1 MVRYDGIAEVSK
13 KPDNSYYLRRFPLM
27 TILQL
32 KYVIAIDEECSMR
45 KAADRLYVSQP
56 GLSSAIRDLESE
68 LGIQIFERVHNGV
81 VTTAAGASFI
91 AYARHAV
98 EQFELVEEKYLNG
111 GNHKPTFSVSMQHY
125 TIAVNA
131 FIDTVKEYDLDE
143 YQFSIKETQTSEV
156 IEDIKTLKSEVGVI
170 ALSDFNKS
178 TFKKVFAD
186 ASLEFH
192 ELFSRNTYVYLRKD
206 HPLADREELSLE
218 ELQDYPCMVFDQGDN
233 TSFYYREEALATY
246 DYKKIISTNERAT
259 SIELMLGLNGYAV
272 GAAML
277 GDSLNSSDIK
287 VIKLKEQE
295 TLTFGYITRKGT
307 TLSEMGQTF
316 VKKLE
321 KAK

>member
-1 MVRYDGIAEVSK
+1 
-13 KPDNSYYLRRFPLM
+13 M

-81 VTTAAGASFI
+81 VTTAAGANFI

-98 EQFELVEEKYLNG
+98 EQFEQVEEKFLNAG
-111 GNHKPTFSVSMQHY
+111 GHKPTFSVSMQHY
-125 TIAVNA
+125 TVAVNA
-131 FIDTVKEYDLDE
+131 FIDTVKEYDLEE

-192 ELFSRNTYVYLRKD
+192 ELFTRNTYVYLRRD
-206 HPLADREELSLE
+206 HPLADRDELSLE

-259 SIELMLGLNGYAV
+259 SIELMLGLDGYAV

-277 GDSLNSSDIK
+277 GDSLNSNEIK

-295 TLTFGYITRKGT
+295 NLTFGYITRKGS

-316 VKKLE
+316 VEKLE
-321 KAK
+321 RHKEENDK

>member
-1 MVRYDGIAEVSK
+1 
-13 KPDNSYYLRRFPLM
+13 M

-56 GLSSAIRDLESE
+56 GLSSAVRELESE

-91 AYARHAV
+91 AYARSAV
-98 EQFELVEEKYLNG
+98 EQFEKVEDKYLNA
-111 GNHKPTFSVSMQHY
+111 KSERPTFSVSMQHY
-125 TIAVNA
+125 TVAVNA
-131 FIDTVKEYDLDE
+131 FIDTVKEYDLEE
-143 YQFSIKETQTSEV
+143 YQYYIRETQTGEV
-156 IEDIKTLKSEVGVI
+156 IEDVKTMKSEVGVI
-170 ALSDFNKS
+170 ALSDFNKN
-178 TFKKVFAD
+178 TFKKIFAD

-192 ELFSRNTYVYLRKD
+192 ELFSRDAYVYLGKN
-206 HPLADREELSLE
+206 HPLADRKELSLE

-246 DYKKIISTNERAT
+246 DYRKVISTNERAT

-277 GDSLNSSDIK
+277 GEGSTSSDIK
-287 VIKLKEQE
+287 VIKLKEE
-295 TLTFGYITRKGT
+295 EPLTFGYITRKGAL
-307 TLSEMGQTF
+307 LSEMGQTF
-316 VKKLE
+316 VEKLE
-321 KAK
+321 KQV

>member
-1 MVRYDGIAEVSK
+1 
-13 KPDNSYYLRRFPLM
+13 M

-45 KAADRLYVSQP
+45 RAADKLYVSQP
-56 GLSSAIRDLESE
+56 GLSSAVRDLEGE

-81 VTTAAGASFI
+81 VTTAAGSSFI
-91 AYARHAV
+91 AHARTVV
-98 EQFELVEEKYLNG
+98 EQFEKIEEKYLNA
-111 GNHKPTFSVSMQHY
+111 KAQKETFSVSMQHY
-125 TIAVNA
+125 TVAVNA
-131 FIDTVKEYDLDE
+131 FIETVKEYDIDE
-143 YQFSIKETQTSEV
+143 YQFSIRETQTSEV
-156 IEDIKTLKSEVGVI
+156 IEDLKTLKSEVGVI
-170 ALSDFNKS
+170 ALSDFNKN

-192 ELFSRNTYVYLRKD
+192 ELFTRNTYVYLRKD

-277 GDSLNSSDIK
+277 GESLNESELTA
-287 VIKLKEQE
+287 IKLKEEE
-295 TLTFGYITRKGT
+295 TLTFGYIVRKGAQ
-307 TLSEMGQTF
+307 LSDMAKTF
-316 VKKLE
+316 ISKLSRVE
-321 KAK
+321 

>member
-1 MVRYDGIAEVSK
+1 
-13 KPDNSYYLRRFPLM
+13 M

-56 GLSSAIRDLESE
+56 GLSSAVRDLENE

-91 AYARHAV
+91 AYARNAV
-98 EQFELVEEKYLNG
+98 EQFEKVEEKYLNAR
-111 GNHKPTFSVSMQHY
+111 NERPTFSVSMQHY
-125 TIAVNA
+125 TIAVDA
-131 FIDTVKEYDLDE
+131 FIDTVRDFDVEE
-143 YQFSIKETQTSEV
+143 YQYFIRETQTSEV
-156 IEDIKTLKSEVGVI
+156 IEDVKTMKSEIGVI
-170 ALSDFNKS
+170 ALSDFNKN
-178 TFKKVFAD
+178 TFKKIFAD

-192 ELFSRNTYVYLRKD
+192 ELFSRDTYVYLSHD

-218 ELQDYPCMVFDQGDN
+218 DLSDYPCMVFDQGDN

-259 SIELMLGLNGYAV
+259 SIELMLGLDGYAV

-277 GDSLNSSDIK
+277 GAGETSSGIK
-287 VIKLKEQE
+287 VIKLKEEE
-295 TLTFGYITRKGT
+295 TLTFGYIKRKGAK
-307 TLSEMGQTF
+307 LSEMGQAF
-316 VKKLE
+316 VEKLE
-321 KAK
+321 AHKEA

>member
-1 MVRYDGIAEVSK
+1 
-13 KPDNSYYLRRFPLM
+13 M

-45 KAADRLYVSQP
+45 RAADKLYVSQP
-56 GLSSAIRDLESE
+56 GLSSAVRDLESE

-81 VTTAAGASFI
+81 VTTAAGSSFI
-91 AYARHAV
+91 AHARTVV
-98 EQFELVEEKYLNG
+98 EQFEKIEEKYLNA
-111 GNHKPTFSVSMQHY
+111 KAQKETFSVSMQHY
-125 TIAVNA
+125 TVAVNA
-131 FIDTVKEYDLDE
+131 FIETVKEYDIDE
-143 YQFSIKETQTSEV
+143 YQFSIRETQTSEV
-156 IEDIKTLKSEVGVI
+156 IEDLKTLKSEVGVI
-170 ALSDFNKS
+170 ALSDFNKN

-192 ELFSRNTYVYLRKD
+192 ELFTRNTFVYLRKD

-277 GDSLNSSDIK
+277 GESLNESDLTA
-287 VIKLKEQE
+287 IKLKEEE
-295 TLTFGYITRKGT
+295 TLTFGYIVRKGAQ
-307 TLSEMGQTF
+307 LSDMAKTF
-316 VKKLE
+316 ISKLSSVE
-321 KAK
+321 

>member
-1 MVRYDGIAEVSK
+1 
-13 KPDNSYYLRRFPLM
+13 M

-56 GLSSAIRDLESE
+56 GLSSAVRDLENE

-81 VTTAAGASFI
+81 VTTAAGSSFI
-91 AYARHAV
+91 AYARTAV
-98 EQFELVEEKYLNG
+98 EQFEKVEEKYLNS
-111 GNHKPTFSVSMQHY
+111 KSEKTTFAVSMQHY

-143 YQFSIKETQTSEV
+143 YQFSIRETQTSEV
-156 IEDIKTLKSEVGVI
+156 IEDLKTLKSEVGVI
-170 ALSDFNKS
+170 ALSDFNKN

-192 ELFSRNTYVYLRKD
+192 ELFTRNTYVYLRKD
-206 HPLADREELSLE
+206 HPLAGRDELSLE

-277 GDSLNSSDIK
+277 GDSLNDSDLTA
-287 VIKLKEQE
+287 IKLKEEE
-295 TLTFGYITRKGT
+295 TLTFGYIIRKGAQ
-307 TLSEMGQTF
+307 LSDMANTF
-316 VKKLE
+316 ISKLKGE
-321 KAK
+321 